1 MLKKLLSINCLKCR
15 KKKKPL
21 IKNNL
26 DNTRVD
32 IMNVNDSSNPPII
45 KAQNNI
51 TKIEKIEIKVSDPN
65 NNTLISEPDLANNND
80 KNNNYSEHGLN
91 LNENIGDDEP
101 LLKEDSPLICDYEKG
116 KITFTRN
123 GLINLYESLWNLD
136 NYKKTW
142 DKDNLTIEI
151 RYEGTPMNDKFYII
165 KMIYKLNKSE
175 LKFNKDTESIMDY
188 CYDDKIRILWDDALK
203 LYEKYEGNNTNFI
216 TCTWGK
222 SPIFFVSE
230 RESIDKRFRFNK
242 DNSTYIMSTSIP
254 LEIYP
259 PKKDVVRF
267 IDLINLFKIADEGEE
282 IVFTSLNQADFKM
295 TIPQMLINVTLPMTS
310 KTWYVNLKK
319 FANNVEYDKENKAIL
334 KRHDEEKE

>member
-1 MLKKLLSINCLKCR
+1 MLKKLLSLNCLKCR

-26 DNTRVD
+26 DNTRGD
-32 IMNVNDSSNPPII
+32 IINANESSNPPII
-45 KAQNNI
+45 NTQNKP
-51 TKIEKIEIKVSDPN
+51 KIEKIEIKISDTN
-65 NNTLISEPDLANNND
+65 NNTLISEPDSTNTND
-80 KNNNYSEHGLN
+80 KNINYSEHGLN

-116 KITFTRN
+116 KITFTKN

-136 NYKKTW
+136 NYKSIW
-142 DKDNLTIEI
+142 DKDNLTISI

-175 LKFNKDTESIMDY
+175 LKYNKDTESMMDY
-188 CYDDKIRILWDDALK
+188 CYDDKIRMLWDDALK
-203 LYEKYEGNNTNFI
+203 LYEKYEGNNINFI

-230 RESIDKRFRFNK
+230 RESIDKRFRFNR
-242 DNSTYIMSTSIP
+242 DNSTYIMGTSIP
-254 LEIYP
+254 LELYP

-267 IDLINLFKIADEGEE
+267 VDLINLFKIADEGEE

-295 TIPQMLINVTLPMTS
+295 AIPQMLINVTLPMTS
-310 KTWYVNLKK
+310 KTWYANIKK
-319 FANNVEYDKENKAIL
+319 FANSVEYDTKNKAII

>member
-1 MLKKLLSINCLKCR
+1 MLKKLLSLNCLKCR

-26 DNTRVD
+26 DNTRGD
-32 IMNVNDSSNPPII
+32 IINANESSNPPII
-45 KAQNNI
+45 NTQNKS
-51 TKIEKIEIKVSDPN
+51 KIEKIEIKISDTN
-65 NNTLISEPDLANNND
+65 NNTLISEPDSTNTND
-80 KNNNYSEHGLN
+80 KNINYSEHGLN

-116 KITFTRN
+116 KITFTKN

-136 NYKKTW
+136 NYKSIW
-142 DKDNLTIEI
+142 DKDNLTISI

-175 LKFNKDTESIMDY
+175 LKYNKDTESMMDY
-188 CYDDKIRILWDDALK
+188 CYDDKIRMLWDDALK
-203 LYEKYEGNNTNFI
+203 LYEKYEGNNINFI

-230 RESIDKRFRFNK
+230 RESIDKRFRFNR
-242 DNSTYIMSTSIP
+242 DNSTYIMGTSIP
-254 LEIYP
+254 LELYP

-267 IDLINLFKIADEGEE
+267 VDLINLFKIADEGEE

-295 TIPQMLINVTLPMTS
+295 AIPQMLINVTLPMTS
-310 KTWYVNLKK
+310 KTWYANIKK
-319 FANNVEYDKENKAIL
+319 FANSVEYDKENKAIL
-334 KRHDEEKE
+334 KRHDEEEE

>member
-1 MLKKLLSINCLKCR
+1 MLKKLLSLKCLKCR

-21 IKNNL
+21 INSNL
-26 DNTRVD
+26 DNTHGYS
-32 IMNVNDSSNPPII
+32 INVNESNIPQII
-45 KAQNNI
+45 KEQNNQN
-51 TKIEKIEIKVSDPN
+51 IEKIEVKISNQN
-65 NNTLISEPDLANNND
+65 NNTLISEPDSTNNND
-80 KNNNYSEHGLN
+80 KNINYSEHGLN

-101 LLKEDSPLICDYEKG
+101 LLKEDSPLICDYEKD
-116 KITFTRN
+116 KIIFTRN
-123 GLINLYESLWNLD
+123 GLLNLYESFLNLD
-136 NYKKTW
+136 NYKNIW
-142 DKDNLTIEI
+142 NKDNLTIDI

-175 LKFNKDTESIMDY
+175 LKFNKDTESFMDY
-188 CYDDKIRILWDDALK
+188 CYDDKIRMLWDDALK

-216 TCTWGK
+216 ACTWGK

-230 RESIDKRFRFNK
+230 RESIDKRFRFNR
-242 DNSTYIMSTSIP
+242 DNSSYIMSTSIP
-254 LEIYP
+254 LDLYP

>member
-1 MLKKLLSINCLKCR
+1 MLKKLLSLNCLKCR

-26 DNTRVD
+26 DNTRGD
-32 IMNVNDSSNPPII
+32 IINANESSNPPII
-45 KAQNNI
+45 NTQNKP
-51 TKIEKIEIKVSDPN
+51 KIEKIEIKISDTN
-65 NNTLISEPDLANNND
+65 NNTLISEPDSTNTND
-80 KNNNYSEHGLN
+80 KNINYSEHGLN

-116 KITFTRN
+116 KITFTKN

-136 NYKKTW
+136 NYKSIW
-142 DKDNLTIEI
+142 DKDNLTISI

-175 LKFNKDTESIMDY
+175 LKYNKDTESMMDY
-188 CYDDKIRILWDDALK
+188 CYDDKIRMLWDDALK

-216 TCTWGK
+216 ACTWGK

-230 RESIDKRFRFNK
+230 RESIDKRFRFNRG
-242 DNSTYIMSTSIP
+242 NSTYIMGTSIP
-254 LEIYP
+254 LELYP

-267 IDLINLFKIADEGEE
+267 VDLINLFKIADEGEE

-295 TIPQMLINVTLPMTS
+295 AIPQMLINVTLPMTS
-310 KTWYVNLKK
+310 KTWYANVKK
-319 FANNVEYDKENKAIL
+319 FANSVEYDKENKAIL
-334 KRHDEEKE
+334 KRHDEEEE

>member
-1 MLKKLLSINCLKCR
+1 MLKKLLSLNCLKCK

-21 IKNNL
+21 INNNL
-26 DNTRVD
+26 DNTHGYN
-32 IMNVNDSSNPPII
+32 INANDSTIPPII
-45 KAQNNI
+45 KEQNNPN
-51 TKIEKIEIKVSDPN
+51 IEKIEVKINNQN
-65 NNTLISEPDLANNND
+65 NNILISEPDPTNNND

-101 LLKEDSPLICDYEKG
+101 LLKEDSPLICDYEKD

-123 GLINLYESLWNLD
+123 GLLKLYESLLNLD
-136 NYKKTW
+136 NYKNIW
-142 DKDNLTIEI
+142 NKDNLTIDI
-151 RYEGTPMNDKFYII
+151 RYEGTPMNDKYYII

-175 LKFNKDTESIMDY
+175 LKFNKDTESFMDY
-188 CYDDKIRILWDDALK
+188 CYDDKIRMLWDDALK

-216 TCTWGK
+216 ACTWGK

-230 RESIDKRFRFNK
+230 RETIDKRFRFNR
-242 DNSTYIMSTSIP
+242 DNSSYIMSTSIP
-254 LEIYP
+254 LDLYP

-267 IDLINLFKIADEGEE
+267 IDLINFFKIADEGEE

-295 TIPQMLINVTLPMTS
+295 AIPQMLINVTLPMTS
-310 KTWYVNLKK
+310 KTWYANIKK
-319 FANNVEYDKENKAIL
+319 FANSVEYDTKNKAII

>member
-1 MLKKLLSINCLKCR
+1 MLKKLLSLNCLKCR

-26 DNTRVD
+26 DNTRGD
-32 IMNVNDSSNPPII
+32 IINANESSNPPII
-45 KAQNNI
+45 NTQNKS
-51 TKIEKIEIKVSDPN
+51 KIEKIEIKISDTN
-65 NNTLISEPDLANNND
+65 NNTLISEPDSTNTND
-80 KNNNYSEHGLN
+80 KNINYSEHGLN

-116 KITFTRN
+116 KITFTKN

-136 NYKKTW
+136 NYKSIW
-142 DKDNLTIEI
+142 DKDNLAISI

-175 LKFNKDTESIMDY
+175 LKYNKDTESMMDY
-188 CYDDKIRILWDDALK
+188 CYDDKIRMLWDDALK
-203 LYEKYEGNNTNFI
+203 LYEKYEGNNINFI

-230 RESIDKRFRFNK
+230 RESIDKRFRFNRG
-242 DNSTYIMSTSIP
+242 NSTYIMGTSIP
-254 LEIYP
+254 LELYP

-267 IDLINLFKIADEGEE
+267 VDLINLFKIADEGEE

-295 TIPQMLINVTLPMTS
+295 AIPQMLINVTLPMTS
-310 KTWYVNLKK
+310 KTWYANIKK
-319 FANNVEYDKENKAIL
+319 FANSVEYDKENKAIL
-334 KRHDEEKE
+334 KRHDEEEE

>member
-1 MLKKLLSINCLKCR
+1 MLKKLLSLNCLKCR

-26 DNTRVD
+26 DNTRGD
-32 IMNVNDSSNPPII
+32 IINANESSNPPII
-45 KAQNNI
+45 NTQNKP
-51 TKIEKIEIKVSDPN
+51 KIEKIEIKISDTN
-65 NNTLISEPDLANNND
+65 NNTLISEPDSTNTND
-80 KNNNYSEHGLN
+80 KNINYSEHGLN

-116 KITFTRN
+116 KITFTKN

-136 NYKKTW
+136 NYKSIW
-142 DKDNLTIEI
+142 DKDNLTISI

-175 LKFNKDTESIMDY
+175 LKYNKDTESMMDF
-188 CYDDKIRILWDDALK
+188 CYDDKIRMLWDDALK
-203 LYEKYEGNNTNFI
+203 LYEKYEGNNINFI

-230 RESIDKRFRFNK
+230 RESIDKRFRFNR
-242 DNSTYIMSTSIP
+242 DNSTYIMGTSIP
-254 LEIYP
+254 LELYP

-267 IDLINLFKIADEGEE
+267 VDLINLFKIADEGEE

-295 TIPQMLINVTLPMTS
+295 AIPQMLINVTLPMTS
-310 KTWYVNLKK
+310 KTWYANVKK
-319 FANNVEYDKENKAIL
+319 FANSVEYDKENKAIL
-334 KRHDEEKE
+334 KRHDEEEE